1 MQLLFNEKLYPI
13 TCEMG
18 FIESDFFDVIKFY
31 IKWQSKI
38 FRQYGVKLIKRD
50 VSGNLEYVLKSLLPL
65 ISILPNR
72 FLFIPTKSRWIMF
85 LDNSHQGTDAQ
96 SSMAYMARKMNCRSL
111 RVVACS
117 DTLVGNTGWLGATI
131 LSMYGKDIPGQYNCI
146 RSIGV
151 INEGDEKRDR
161 WSFDQFGTPFD
172 FEDVSYYKKKRKK
185 DRFTFEM
192 LRDYCMEFDLRPF
205 DEDFYLSNGD
215 PKPILLEKEG
225 STSPDSQEYLPEEIQ
240 NGSYLLKNQKK

>member
-172 FEDVSYYKKKRKK
+172 FEDVKSKISKRLETKYKN
-185 DRFTFEM
+185 RFRVVKVPNITNICYGRGVGYKIE
-192 LRDYCMEFDLRPF
+192 EVV
-205 DEDFYLSNGD
+205 LS
-215 PKPILLEKEG
+215 
-225 STSPDSQEYLPEEIQ
+225 EEIQ
-240 NGSYLLKNQKK
+240 KISATNIRKKMREKGDLK